1 MNASEGAAGTP
12 AVAAFSDEQLGLRL
26 TLGRTEMLFSFAT
39 AGDFGDPS
47 EAAVEALEALS
58 GIARDHWAQDEQTH
72 GTRVNVVRPGEEN
85 APFTRPADAQV
96 SDRADLLCAV
106 RTADCL
112 AVLITGTKAFGA
124 VHAGWRG
131 LQDGVIAAAV
141 AEISK
146 LDPGPLR
153 AAIGPG
159 ARGCCYEVGDD
170 LRGKFSAYPAAQD
183 QPGRLDLARVATA
196 QLNAL
201 GVVDIYDCGICT
213 ICAQPQDFFSYRR
226 DDRETGRMIGAVWLN

>member
-1 MNASEGAAGTP
+1 MKAFEGAAGSP

-26 TLGRTEMLFSFAT
+26 TLGRTEMFFSNAT
-39 AGDFGDPS
+39 AGDFGGPS
-47 EAAVEALEALS
+47 EVAVEALEALS

-159 ARGCCYEVGDD
+159 ARGCCYEVGDEIID
-170 LRGKFSAYPAAQD
+170 VFARYPSAF
-183 QPGRLDLARVATA
+183 RSERKLDLATVARE
-196 QLNAL
+196 QLLAA
-201 GVVDIYDCGICT
+201 GVSKVGE
-213 ICAQPQDFFSYRR
+213 AS
-226 DDRETGRMIGAVWLN
+226 A